1 MENGTDGACINHT
14 GQQGCM
20 RNVFGTPAE
29 QIRHGRHKR
38 NALYSRERIEIL
50 NTSDD
55 CRGGWGVWVGVGGW
69 EPVDPVKDISLHHF
83 VP

>member
-1 MENGTDGACINHT
+1 MENGMDGACINHK

-29 QIRHGRHKR
+29 QIRHGRYRR
-38 NALYSRERIEIL
+38 NVFYSRERIEIL

-55 CRGGWGVWVGVGGW
+55 CRWGGS
-69 EPVDPVKDISLHHF
+69 VDPVKDISLHHF